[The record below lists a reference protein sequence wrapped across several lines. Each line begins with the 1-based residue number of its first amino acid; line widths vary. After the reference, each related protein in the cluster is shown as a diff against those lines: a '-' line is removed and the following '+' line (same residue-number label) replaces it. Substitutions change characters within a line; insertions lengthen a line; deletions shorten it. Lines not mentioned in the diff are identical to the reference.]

1 MTRRR
6 VLLVIALGIGGLL
19 AFRLYQQLGG
29 SSASARVA
37 GPKGRPGARAQR
49 VEAAVAEF
57 STIRERV
64 SLVGSLRA
72 KLRVEV
78 TPKFSGRVVEI
89 RVDRGD
95 TVRAGQV
102 IARLEDD
109 ELQEQVRRA
118 EASLRVAR
126 ASMVQ
131 RSAELKSVE
140 MELNRYR
147 SLEEEGVVSSEQRE
161 QAQTR
166 VEVSRAQVNLAEAQV
181 AQAEAELAEL
191 QIRLGQTDVLSPL
204 TGVVGQRY
212 VDPGALVTTNTPI
225 LLILD
230 ISSMELVVNVP
241 ERDINKLQVGNEA
254 RILVDA
260 VPGEELSGRVV
271 RISPL
276 LDPQTRTAPVE
287 IEVPNPARN
296 LKAEMFARVAL
307 NLMTEKEALLIP
319 RDALVYRG
327 NRSGVFVVESD
338 VVRFQTIE
346 TGIAEADRIEVR
358 TGLTEGETVVTR
370 GANLLK
376 NGDAVQIM
384 HPEGD

>member
-1 MTRRR
+1 
-6 VLLVIALGIGGLL
+6 L

-29 SSASARVA
+29 NSASARVA
-37 GPKGRPGARAQR
+37 GPKGRLGARVQR

-57 STIRERV
+57 STIQERV

-126 ASMVQ
+126 ASMLQ

-140 MELNRYR
+140 MEHNRYR

-181 AQAEAELAEL
+181 GQAEAELAEL
-191 QIRLGQTDVLSPL
+191 QIRLGQTDVLAPH
-204 TGVVGQRY
+204 TGVVGQRF

-230 ISSMELVVNVP
+230 ISSMEMVVNVP
-241 ERDINKLQVGNEA
+241 ERDVNKLQVGNKA
-254 RILVDA
+254 RVLVDA

-287 IEVPNPARN
+287 IEVPNPSRN
-296 LKAEMFARVAL
+296 LKAEMFARVEL

-346 TGIAEADRIEVR
+346 TGITEADRIEVR
-358 TGLTEGETVVTR
+358 TGLTEGATVVTR

>member
-1 MTRRR
+1 
-6 VLLVIALGIGGLL
+6 
-19 AFRLYQQLGG
+19 
-29 SSASARVA
+29 
-37 GPKGRPGARAQR
+37 
-49 VEAAVAEF
+49 
-57 STIRERV
+57 
-64 SLVGSLRA
+64 VGSLRA
-72 KLRVEV
+72 KLRVEA

-109 ELQEQVRRA
+109 ELQEQVRRS

-140 MELNRYR
+140 MEHNRYR
-147 SLEEEGVVSSEQRE
+147 SLEAEGVVSSEQRE

-166 VEVSRAQVNLAEAQV
+166 VEVAQAQLNLAEAQV

-191 QIRLGQTDVLSPL
+191 KIRLGQTDVLSPL
-204 TGVVGQRY
+204 TGVVGQRF

-230 ISSMELVVNVP
+230 ISSMEMVVNVP

-254 RILVDA
+254 RVLVDA
-260 VPGEELSGRVV
+260 VPGEALSGRVV

-287 IEVPNPARN
+287 IEVPNPTGN
-296 LKAEMFARVAL
+296 LKAEMFARVVL
-307 NLMTEKEALLIP
+307 DLMTEKEALLIP

-338 VVRFQTIE
+338 VVRFQAIE
-346 TGIAEADRIEVR
+346 TGIAEADRIEVK
-358 TGLTEGETVVTR
+358 TGLTNGETVVTR

-376 NGDAVQIM
+376 NGDAVEIM
-384 HPEGD
+384 YPEGD